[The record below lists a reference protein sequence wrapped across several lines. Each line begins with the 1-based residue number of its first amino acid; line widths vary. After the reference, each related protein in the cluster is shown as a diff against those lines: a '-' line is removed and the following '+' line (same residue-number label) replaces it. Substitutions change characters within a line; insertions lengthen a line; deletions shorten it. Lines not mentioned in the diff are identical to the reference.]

1 MQLYGSG
8 DENDSFAR
16 WDAGHREP
24 TYVGP
29 SYFAY
34 VI

>member
-24 TYVGP
+24 TYV
-29 SYFAY
+29 AY